1 MGRKT
6 IQETKTMT
14 EEEYK
19 RNFAIL
25 DKKFEIHLQL
35 YRLEESLKLAIEQN
49 NQTNIAILKKR
60 ISDIELIW
68 RMQ

>member
-1 MGRKT
+1 
-6 IQETKTMT
+6 MT
-14 EEEYK
+14 EKEYE

-25 DKKFEIHLQL
+25 DNKFEIHLKL

-49 NQTNIAILKKR
+49 NQTNIAILRKQ

-68 RMQ
+68 RMR